1 MNPNLSMGKL
11 NASLIVCLLIT
22 LMTKLHAGAT
32 LSLKQQNV
40 NNFLN

>member
-11 NASLIVCLLIT
+11 NASLIVWLLIT

-32 LSLKQQNV
+32 PSLR
-40 NNFLN
+40 